1 LNDKDTKGQDW
12 LGEPRVEEGAE
23 ELQLAPIDPQPMP
36 FEFRGNARE
45 YFKIWVV
52 NLALTIVTLG
62 IYSAWAKVRKLR
74 YFYGN
79 TYLDGSSFEFLGR
92 PIAILKGRIIAVM
105 AFAAYWLAANFYP
118 LANLALLP
126 VFALCFPW
134 VMVKALNFRA
144 RNSAFRNLTF
154 SYQGSYLQIAAAYF
168 GLPVLFAAGVFAI
181 FFGTGIPLN
190 LTGNSHVKL
199 SAEVA
204 GRVGMLVSFVV
215 LGASLAFPYF
225 YYLQKRAFLAPRK
238 FGDTGF
244 SFDTDPAAFYRLMF
258 KLSLFSVLMVVVIL
272 IALWFSGAFSK
283 GMPGE
288 TVARPVFMPII
299 VSLVVVLIQFLLYI
313 TFKTWTRNLMLSA
326 VRVGE
331 AQLTSRL
338 EVRKVFWLY
347 VTNILAMVCTLG
359 LLTPWAKVR
368 LMRYQTSRTRLLAPH
383 GTENFTGHPGQ
394 SASAVGEGL
403 ADIFDLD
410 IAV

>member
-215 LGASLAFPYF
+215 LGASLACAYF
-225 YYLQKRAFLAPRK
+225 Y
-238 FGDTGF
+238 
-244 SFDTDPAAFYRLMF
+244 
-258 KLSLFSVLMVVVIL
+258 
-272 IALWFSGAFSK
+272 
-283 GMPGE
+283 
-288 TVARPVFMPII
+288 
-299 VSLVVVLIQFLLYI
+299 
-313 TFKTWTRNLMLSA
+313 
-326 VRVGE
+326 
-331 AQLTSRL
+331 
-338 EVRKVFWLY
+338 
-347 VTNILAMVCTLG
+347 
-359 LLTPWAKVR
+359 
-368 LMRYQTSRTRLLAPH
+368 
-383 GTENFTGHPGQ
+383 
-394 SASAVGEGL
+394 
-403 ADIFDLD
+403 
-410 IAV
+410 

>member
-1 LNDKDTKGQDW
+1 
-12 LGEPRVEEGAE
+12 
-23 ELQLAPIDPQPMP
+23 
-36 FEFRGNARE
+36 
-45 YFKIWVV
+45 
-52 NLALTIVTLG
+52 
-62 IYSAWAKVRKLR
+62 
-74 YFYGN
+74 
-79 TYLDGSSFEFLGR
+79 
-92 PIAILKGRIIAVM
+92 
-105 AFAAYWLAANFYP
+105 
-118 LANLALLP
+118 
-126 VFALCFPW
+126 
-134 VMVKALNFRA
+134 
-144 RNSAFRNLTF
+144 
-154 SYQGSYLQIAAAYF
+154 
-168 GLPVLFAAGVFAI
+168 
-181 FFGTGIPLN
+181 
-190 LTGNSHVKL
+190 
-199 SAEVA
+199 
-204 GRVGMLVSFVV
+204 
-215 LGASLAFPYF
+215 
-225 YYLQKRAFLAPRK
+225 
-238 FGDTGF
+238 
-244 SFDTDPAAFYRLMF
+244 MF

>member
-1 LNDKDTKGQDW
+1 MNDKDTKGQDW